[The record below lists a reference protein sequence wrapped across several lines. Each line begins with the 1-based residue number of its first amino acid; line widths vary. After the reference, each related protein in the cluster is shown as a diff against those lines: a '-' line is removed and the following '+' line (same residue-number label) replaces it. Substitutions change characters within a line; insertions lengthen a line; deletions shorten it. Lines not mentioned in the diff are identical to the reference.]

1 MIQNCF
7 LTVHIGNVQEPDMY
21 AEIQIERWQKEN
33 KETYNYL
40 LKHGK
45 GNVKIERKQVPHPV
59 CLTSEYIDD
68 AIAYQYNLYI
78 LMSQAKWA
86 YFYLVLGKVEL

>member
-7 LTVHIGNVQEPDMY
+7 LTFHIGNVQEPDVY

-33 KETYNYL
+33 KETYDYL

-45 GNVKIERKQVPHPV
+45 GNVKIERKQVVHPLS
-59 CLTSEYIDD
+59 LTSEYIND

-78 LMSQAKWA
+78 LMSKAKWA